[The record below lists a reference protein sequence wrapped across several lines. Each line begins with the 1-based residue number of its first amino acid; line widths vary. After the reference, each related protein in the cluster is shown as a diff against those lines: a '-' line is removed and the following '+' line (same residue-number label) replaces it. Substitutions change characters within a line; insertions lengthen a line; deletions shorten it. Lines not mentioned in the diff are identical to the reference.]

1 MYRTLLLFFLLVHII
16 GDYYLQNN
24 NIAKEKMKNLKAL
37 WKHCGLYAAVFLA
50 ITAFYWTVPVI
61 ITAAALA
68 FMHGLIDFI
77 KYKIAKNHA
86 VSREQ
91 DALDMASAAYKANLY
106 CFDQGLHILSILIA
120 VIILRS
126 CTIQI
131 ATWPYLQTIGN
142 PLPIDPVTALKW
154 SLLVLFICKPVN
166 ITIKSLISHYSP
178 KTCEPSI
185 ANAGAFIG
193 TLERIVIIL
202 LLSIGEYSAIGL
214 VLAAKS
220 VARYEQ
226 LKEKQFAEYYLLGTL
241 LSTLLAIGAYL
252 FLFVLL

>member
-24 NIAKEKMKNLKAL
+24 SIAKEKMKNPKAF
-37 WKHCGLYAAVFLA
+37 WKHCGLYAAAFA
-50 ITAFYWTVPVI
+50 ITAVYWTVPVI

-68 FMHGLIDFI
+68 LAHGLIDLI
-77 KYKIAKNHA
+77 KNKIAKRHTI
-86 VSREQ
+86 SQEQ
-91 DALDMASAAYKANLY
+91 DTLDMASATFKANLY
-106 CFDQGLHILSILIA
+106 CFDQGLHILSIFIA

-126 CTIQI
+126 CNVQI
-131 ATWPYLQTIGN
+131 ATWSYLQTIGN

-154 SLLVLFICKPVN
+154 GILVLFICKPVN

-178 KTCEPSI
+178 KASEPSV

-241 LSTLLAIGAYL
+241 LSTLLAVGAYL
-252 FLFVLL
+252 FLFTLL